1 MEPLWAA
8 NTNREPYQDTRL
20 TIDFANRA
28 VTLDSQSISLTAKEY
43 LLLSFLA
50 ANQGEIFTRT
60 DLLLAIWGYGGQ
72 IRTRTL
78 DVHLARLRKKL
89 GPFGHRHL
97 ESVCGNGCRY
107 QPPREPREVASPL
120 LYRACA
126 AVGNPIELGA

>member
-8 NTNREPYQDTRL
+8 NTNRVPYQDTRL
-20 TIDFANRA
+20 TIDFSNRA

-60 DLLLAIWGYGGQ
+60 DLLLAVWGYGGQ

-89 GPFGHRHL
+89 GAFGRSEEHT
-97 ESVCGNGCRY
+97 S
-107 QPPREPREVASPL
+107 
-120 LYRACA
+120 
-126 AVGNPIELGA
+126 ELQSL

>member
-8 NTNREPYQDTRL
+8 NTNREPYHDTRL

-50 ANQGEIFTRT
+50 AHTGEIFTRT

-89 GPFGHRHL
+89 GAFGHRHL

-107 QPPREPREVASPL
+107 QPPRDPREAAPAL

-126 AVGNPIELGA
+126 AVANPIELGA

>member
-8 NTNREPYQDTRL
+8 NTSREPYRDARL
-20 TIDFANRA
+20 TIDFAHRA
-28 VTLDSQSISLTAKEY
+28 VALDSQSIALTAKEY

-50 ANQGEIFTRT
+50 AHSGEIFTRT

>member
-8 NTNREPYQDTRL
+8 NTNRVPYQDTRL
-20 TIDFANRA
+20 TIDFSNRA
-28 VTLDSQSISLTAKEY
+28 VTLDSQSISLTTKEY

-89 GPFGHRHL
+89 GAFGHRHL

>member
-1 MEPLWAA
+1 MEPLWVA
-8 NTNREPYQDTRL
+8 NTSREPYRDARL
-20 TIDFANRA
+20 TIDFSNRA
-28 VTLDSQSISLTAKEY
+28 VTLDSQAISLTAKEY

-50 ANQGEIFTRT
+50 ANNGEVFTRT

-89 GPFGHRHL
+89 GAFGHRHL

-107 QPPREPREVASPL
+107 QPPREAREIVPPL
-120 LYRACA
+120 AYRVCA
-126 AVGNPIELGA
+126 AVGNPLELGA

>member
-8 NTNREPYQDTRL
+8 NTSRGPYQDARL
-20 TIDFANRA
+20 TIDFSNRT
-28 VTLDSQSISLTAKEY
+28 VTLDSQSITLTAKEF

-89 GPFGHRHL
+89 GAFGHRHL

-107 QPPREPREVASPL
+107 QPPRDPRDLAAAVA
-120 LYRACA
+120 YRACA
-126 AVGNPIELGA
+126 AVGNPIELRA

>member
-8 NTNREPYQDTRL
+8 TTSRELYRDARL
-20 TIDFANRA
+20 TIDFSNQT

-50 ANQGEIFTRT
+50 SHNCEIFTRT
-60 DLLLAIWGYGGQ
+60 ELLLAIWGYNSQ

-89 GPFGHRHL
+89 GAFGRRHL
-97 ESVCGNGCRY
+97 ETICGNGCRY
-107 QPPREPREVASPL
+107 QPPREAREMAVPS

-126 AVGNPIELGA
+126 SAGNPLELGA

>member
-8 NTNREPYQDTRL
+8 NTTRESYQDARL

-28 VTLDSQSISLTAKEY
+28 VTLDSQTISLTAKEY

-50 ANQGEIFTRT
+50 AHQGEIFTRT
-60 DLLLAIWGYGGQ
+60 ELLLAVWGYGGQ

-89 GPFGHRHL
+89 GAFGHRHL

-107 QPPREPREVASPL
+107 QPPRELREAAAAAPYSVCAPL
-120 LYRACA
+120 R
-126 AVGNPIELGA
+126 NPIELGA

>member
-8 NTNREPYQDTRL
+8 NTNRVPYQDTRL
-20 TIDFANRA
+20 TIDFSNRA

-60 DLLLAIWGYGGQ
+60 DLLLAVWGYGGQ

-89 GPFGHRHL
+89 GAFGHRHL
-97 ESVCGNGCRY
+97 ESVCGNGWRY
-107 QPPREPREVASPL
+107 QPPRAPRPPAPPL
-120 LYRACA
+120 SYRACA
-126 AVGNPIELGA
+126 TMGNPIELRA

>member
-89 GPFGHRHL
+89 GAFGHR
-97 ESVCGNGCRY
+97 R
-107 QPPREPREVASPL
+107 
-120 LYRACA
+120 
-126 AVGNPIELGA
+126 